1 MKSCSNPEC
10 PEINPQSKERF
21 AKATGPKANK
31 DGLYSRC
38 KTCNAAKG
46 EKFRAGRN
54 KEEFNAYMREWNK
67 SHPEIVKSNVLK
79 KIYQITLEQYNLML
93 ISQNGTCAMC
103 PRPPKKGGY
112 LNVDHRHSCCPTRK
126 SCGKCVR
133 GLLCDGCNRAL
144 HVLETPE
151 LLAKANAYLAKY

>member
-1 MKSCSNPEC
+1 MKICSNSEC
-10 PEINPQSKERF
+10 KQINPQPEEDFPLER
-21 AKATGPKANK
+21 
-31 DGLYSRC
+31 DGKYTWRRGECTKCRS
-38 KTCNAAKG
+38 AKG
-46 EKFRAGRN
+46 KARREPKKA
-54 KEEFNAYMREWNK
+54 EYNAYMREWNK
-67 SHPEIVKSNVLK
+67 NHPEIVKSNVLK

-151 LLAKANAYLAKY
+151 LLAKANAYLAKYSK